1 MKRVFEITAFRNL
14 GFKDGKPCASH
25 LVLSNSTKQ
34 GKMGE
39 LLVLVGAN
47 NTGKSNV
54 LDALETYENKG
65 YQETD
70 ISYMFHEHECR
81 EPALT
86 MAYTN
91 NGENKEY
98 LYTLNSHGN
107 NEIDFPGYEK
117 EELPEEF
124 EDFCNMF
131 HNLLTLSGI
140 EEKLTKDSWGDT
152 LLIRCNKEQFRTLE
166 HRVISNIISQ
176 IGENSH
182 IFTEAIEQFK
192 KQVSHINSSLINQ
205 IINQTGN
212 LEDKYFGDYKRKD
225 QEYKKLIKQLALK
238 DEELKNQAYK
248 EFLESCM
255 KLLPKDRITHIHLY
269 EDISDILKTYSVYWK
284 DFYFQVDPSILR
296 CFENKINCQRSY
308 DKLEEVFREKLGFYG
323 FKKVVRYRQDN
334 INSTL
339 FQTDQSNVQYNP
351 FYHSLF
357 NSIQEKLNILQNCYV
372 DFHRYNMPAFLKKLE
387 ESLNE
392 KLKGIADRFN
402 SLYKTSDLSYSFILE
417 LERGGI
423 YFTILKGDKPQVLE
437 QQSTG
442 FRYFFD
448 LFFNLL
454 CTTQLERGTILI
466 MDEPATTLHVK
477 GQRELRSFLKEFA
490 LRNDITIIVATHSP
504 FFVDLDNLDELRL
517 VVSNNDGTSRI
528 VNDFT
533 AVDLT
538 DPDTLQPI
546 KEALTVENYMLVNP
560 RETVVF
566 VSTLAEYNLLVAFK
580 KLLRK
585 EGISFL
591 PFNLDGADQQTCIE
605 TSKGLQKIR
614 SDAFV
619 LLPDNEAGQLMKS
632 VNGADTEGNSTSDL
646 GVIFWNE
653 IDPAFGT
660 VNSLLS
666 QADQNQLF
674 PKGIDSSSTSVFKN
688 HILEYEAQI
697 SEETREN
704 FQKLFHRFD

>member
-47 NTGKSNV
+47 NAGKSNV
-54 LDALETYENKG
+54 LDALETYGKNTSELMKLLEAQQVG
-65 YQETD
+65 PLPG
-70 ISYMFHEHECR
+70 ISPSDVNSFFQDPECKL
-81 EPALT
+81 PKLT
-86 MAYTN
+86 ITATAFYN
-91 NGENKEY
+91 YKYCYN
-98 LYTLNSHGN
+98 
-107 NEIDFPGYEK
+107 
-117 EELPEEF
+117 LPLV
-124 EDFCNMF
+124 
-131 HNLLTLSGI
+131 HSYHVTGSGI
-140 EEKLTKDSWGDT
+140 ELKFKGCYDKYHSRNFYDDFYSDVNREFRENNVDCSDGRGLLNFILNYHDNRDFLNRVKDNCIEDLTKTIVRYEQRRIDDSDKILQFELDQDGYSKEPEISAFFERLFHAIKVSPQEAVDAYKNFRNFQDKKY
-152 LLIRCNKEQFRTLE
+152 LVEFQEMVNDKLQSVSDIFNKMYF
-166 HRVISNIISQ
+166 
-176 IGENSH
+176 
-182 IFTEAIEQFK
+182 
-192 KQVSHINSSLINQ
+192 
-205 IINQTGN
+205 
-212 LEDKYFGDYKRKD
+212 LEDVPFSFKVEVERIG
-225 QEYKKLIKQLALK
+225 I
-238 DEELKNQAYK
+238 
-248 EFLESCM
+248 FL
-255 KLLPKDRITHIHLY
+255 TIH
-269 EDISDILKTYSVYWK
+269 
-284 DFYFQVDPSILR
+284 R
-296 CFENKINCQRSY
+296 
-308 DKLEEVFREKLGFYG
+308 G
-323 FKKVVRYRQDN
+323 KVPVR
-334 INSTL
+334 
-339 FQTDQSNVQYNP
+339 
-351 FYHSLF
+351 
-357 NSIQEKLNILQNCYV
+357 
-372 DFHRYNMPAFLKKLE
+372 
-387 ESLNE
+387 
-392 KLKGIADRFN
+392 
-402 SLYKTSDLSYSFILE
+402 
-417 LERGGI
+417 
-423 YFTILKGDKPQVLE
+423 LE

-477 GQRELRSFLKEFA
+477 GQRELRAFLKEFA

-546 KEALTVENYMLVNP
+546 KEALTVENNMLMNP

-566 VSTLAEYNLLVAFK
+566 VSTPAEYNLLVAFK

-591 PFNLDGADQQTCIE
+591 PFNLGEADEQTCIE

-646 GVIFWNE
+646 EVIFWNE
-653 IDPAFGT
+653 IDTAFGT

-666 QADQNQLF
+666 QADQKRLF
-674 PKGIDSSSTSVFKN
+674 PEGIDSSSTSVFKN